1 MTNARSD
8 DLAKRNLD
16 LLDDFMRYAFDHPAI
31 LDQIPQDVQIVILP
45 TDDPEL
51 SAQNRQMASALC
63 AQGEKVVLI
72 KLKKPELYPPEL
84 ELLTA

>member
-1 MTNARSD
+1 MEKD
-8 DLAKRNLD
+8 DLTKRNLD

-31 LDQIPQDVQIVILP
+31 LDQIPQDVQVVILP
-45 TDDPEL
+45 ADDPEL
-51 SAQNRQMASALC
+51 SKENRQRAGMLC
-63 AQGEKVVLI
+63 ARGEKVVLI

>member
-1 MTNARSD
+1 MRKD
-8 DLAKRNLD
+8 ELAKRNLG
-16 LLDDFMRYAFDHPAI
+16 LLDDFMRYAFEHPAI

-51 SAQNRQMASALC
+51 SSENRKIANTLC
-63 AQGEKVVLI
+63 ARGEKVVLI
-72 KLKKPELYPPEL
+72 KLRKPEVYPPEL